1 MVVEWRDR
9 ITRDPRVRSGQLTI
23 RGMRITVKDI
33 LEMLAGGMTVKEIVH
48 DFPYVEEAD
57 VLAVL
62 AFAAENLE
70 DVSA

>member
-23 RGMRITVKDI
+23 RSMRITVKDV
-33 LEMLAGGMTVKEIVH
+33 LEMLAGGMTIEAIVH

-62 AFAAENLE
+62 AFAAENLQ
-70 DVSA
+70 DVEA